1 MRLRMYTSLVE
12 DLREC
17 MEFALELR
25 GFLRDDVLSIYPTV
39 LDDFYITLIQS
50 GGHILNNYS
59 TFRSVASLR
68 RSLKKSCVTTITG
81 TR

>member
-39 LDDFYITLIQS
+39 LDDFCITLIQS
-50 GGHILNNYS
+50 GDDILNNYD
-59 TFRSVASLR
+59 LQI
-68 RSLKKSCVTTITG
+68 SCFTETQF
-81 TR
+81 

>member
-1 MRLRMYTSLVE
+1 
-12 DLREC
+12 

-50 GGHILNNYS
+50 GDHILNNYD
-59 TFRSVASLR
+59 LQI
-68 RSLKKSCVTTITG
+68 SCFTETQF
-81 TR
+81 

>member
-50 GGHILNNYS
+50 GDHILNNYDLQICCF
-59 TFRSVASLR
+59 TETQF
-68 RSLKKSCVTTITG
+68 KKRVV
-81 TR
+81 